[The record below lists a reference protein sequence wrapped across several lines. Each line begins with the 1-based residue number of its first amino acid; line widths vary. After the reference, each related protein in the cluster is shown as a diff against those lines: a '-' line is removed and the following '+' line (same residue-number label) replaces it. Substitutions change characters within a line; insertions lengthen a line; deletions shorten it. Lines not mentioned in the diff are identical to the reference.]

1 MIQALSGDVEFV
13 QAIVHSG
20 FNGFIHSIFNKTVN
34 IKCRKT
40 GDLYTLATNSLDN
53 GPNSIVINI
62 NSFADSHFELTNNV
76 FTNNNSLYIEDKIA
90 ISMNDIKKW
99 ECLLPSY
106 PVNDTQLRKNLII
119 IKNQIEEFGKCGGMK
134 RNLHTK
140 NPFQIEMELMLQERA
155 HSLLCSLVNNNVAD
169 ALRHATRLIGLGP
182 GLTPSGDDFL
192 TGLMATFHLP
202 NCPCLSFQS
211 FNKNVVTSAQSL
223 TNDISYMT
231 LKMASA
237 GKVRESIVTLLHLA
251 LTGVEEHLISAL
263 QEVLKIG
270 SSSGTDIALG
280 IVSGLEVNLIRKA
293 QGHWS

>member
-20 FNGFIHSIFNKTVN
+20 FNGFIHSIFDKTVN

-40 GDLYTLATNSLDN
+40 GDLYTLASNSLDN
-53 GPNSIVINI
+53 GPNSIVIDI
-62 NSFADSHFELTNNV
+62 NSFADSHFELTDNV
-76 FTNNNSLYIEDKIA
+76 FTNKNTLYIEDKMA
-90 ISMNDIKKW
+90 ISLNDIKKW
-99 ECLLPSY
+99 ECLLPGY
-106 PVNDTQLRKNLII
+106 PINDTRLRKNLII
-119 IKNQIEEFGKCGGMK
+119 IKNQIEEFGKSGGMK
-134 RNLHTK
+134 RNSHAK
-140 NPFQIEMELMLQERA
+140 NPFEIEMANMLQERA

-169 ALRHATRLIGLGP
+169 ALRHANGLIGLGP

-202 NCPCLSFQS
+202 NCPCLSFRS
-211 FNKNVVTSAQSL
+211 FNENVVTSAQSL

-231 LKMASA
+231 LKMASVA
-237 GKVRESIVTLLHLA
+237 RVRESIVTLLHLA
-251 LTGVEEHLISAL
+251 LNGEEEHLISAL

-280 IVSGLEVNLIRKA
+280 LVSGLEVNIKIKNRF
-293 QGHWS
+293 H